1 MNFRLLVTLLLVIL
15 PLVAPV
21 GESWQVIAVPSMAD
35 LRSRSA
41 RKEVELVRAILDGLD
56 FFFNW
61 YADQDNIGLLIP
73 AGLIDP
79 LAGIFRGLTG
89 VPPLF
94 AMTPHELTDYVCAYG
109 LASTW
114 MLNELLKQFRR
125 LMKLYA
131 EKPSSRPVVVM
142 FFSCYSVQRILYKW
156 AAGVSSACFRSCLAA
171 EFRPL
176 SYWSRSLGVFRNFSG
191 ELMAVTRMPP
201 RLSSK
206 EAPDPCAIAMSE
218 RASEVGCNS
227 RGLVVA
233 LFESS
238 GREVD
243 HDEIGSVGDA
253 SFASGAT
260 PGSGGCPRRGKIVTG
275 PRPGEVGKQ
284 ILFVGLSPEEPAV
297 SPLTPVDSRSPRA
310 SSGHRVRFA
319 ATAGTA
325 DVVDLML
332 EPLDASPT
340 DVQQLSPGVDLF
352 PSSFCTR
359 DACHTP
365 GTSLS
370 RPPGPPS
377 PLSSIGRSVSME
389 TLALLWKSDE
399 LDSDE
404 VLLAS
409 DSGR

>member
-15 PLVAPV
+15 PLVTPV
-21 GESWQVIAVPSMAD
+21 GEGWQGIAVPSMDD
-35 LRSRSA
+35 LRQRSI
-41 RKEVELVRAILDGLD
+41 RKEAELVRSLLSGLE

-61 YADQDNIGLLIP
+61 YEEQDSVGLLIP

-79 LAGIFRGLTG
+79 LAGMSRGLMG

-94 AMTPHELTDYVCAYG
+94 TMTPHELTDYVCSYG
-109 LASTW
+109 LAATW

-131 EKPSSRPVVVM
+131 TNSSSRPVVVM
-142 FFSCYSVQRILYKW
+142 FFSCHSVQRILYKW
-156 AAGVSSACFRSCLAA
+156 AAGVSSACFRACLAA
-171 EFRPL
+171 ELRPL

-191 ELMAVTRMPP
+191 ELMAVTRVPP

-206 EAPDPCAIAMSE
+206 EAPDPCAVAMSE

-227 RGLVVA
+227 RELDVD

-238 GREVD
+238 GREV
-243 HDEIGSVGDA
+243 HPDEVGSVGDA